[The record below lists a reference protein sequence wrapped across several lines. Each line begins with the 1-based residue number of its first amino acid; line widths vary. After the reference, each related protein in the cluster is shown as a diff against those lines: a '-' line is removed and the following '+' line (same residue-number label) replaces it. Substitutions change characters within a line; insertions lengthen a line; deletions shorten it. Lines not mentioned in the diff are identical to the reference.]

1 MSFGTWGGGPRA
13 PPAPKPPPADP
24 RLFFSVRS
32 PRTCTSHRATT
43 ERESLQSRQKAPVA
57 LVNIVHGL
65 LWCRLTALER
75 QDRRRGRRT
84 LGARRTGSAPAPRAS
99 RHERPARGSGIVS
112 PKPNRAGLGT
122 ITDKRPGDA
131 YYALTHINS
140 CCSTLHSSA
149 FNDGCIVCSMNAA
162 RAARSWRPFATLH
175 ITGHQDFTMPPAAV

>member
-32 PRTCTSHRATT
+32 PRTCTSHRAKT

-65 LWCRLTALER
+65 LWCRLTALDR

-84 LGARRTGSAPAPRAS
+84 LG
-99 RHERPARGSGIVS
+99 
-112 PKPNRAGLGT
+112 
-122 ITDKRPGDA
+122 PGCAADR
-131 YYALTHINS
+131 
-140 CCSTLHSSA
+140 
-149 FNDGCIVCSMNAA
+149 VCA
-162 RAARSWRPFATLH
+162 RAAR
-175 ITGHQDFTMPPAAV
+175 QPPRAAGEGFRESSEGTQRTVNTTYVYPTRLPGSGL